1 MSPRTVRI
9 LGRELRLSNLDK
21 VLYPETGFSKAAVL
35 DYYRRAGP
43 WILPHLRTRPLTLKR
58 YPDGVQ
64 SQPFYEKRCPPHRP
78 DWMPTVQ
85 VQHGGGKKLRYCT
98 VTGLPSLMWVANMAS
113 LELHVLLSRGPAPER
128 PTAVVFDLDPG
139 PPAGLLESARVSL
152 MLHRVLGDLGLES
165 FAKVSG
171 KKGVHCYVPLNTP
184 YDFDQTKQFAH
195 TVAQRIQEHF
205 PDRVVSR
212 MAKAERKGKVFID
225 WSQNDRH
232 KTTVCPYSLRG
243 GPHPTVSAP
252 VDWREIER
260 AVEQEQESLLR
271 LSPED
276 TVQRLQDRGDLF
288 APVLSLR
295 QDLPGAE
302 RRPLGETCTW
312 QSRPTDKAAQEEAV
326 VRASLEDYSRMR
338 DMTATPEPG
347 GAEEPEED
355 LQAAYVIQKHA
366 ARHLHY
372 DLRLECGGVLLSWA
386 VPKGPSPDP
395 KNRHLAVHVE
405 DHPLAYARFE
415 GRIPEG
421 QYGAGHVIVWDS
433 GTYDVAAEDRE
444 RDVREGV
451 EAGKLVLRLHGVKLH
466 GWWRLVRTQSADESE
481 SGKEQWLLMKK
492 EDEAAYPDPD
502 PREAEPYSPQSGLW
516 LEDMQEEED

>member
-1 MSPRTVRI
+1 
-9 LGRELRLSNLDK
+9 
-21 VLYPETGFSKAAVL
+21 
-35 DYYRRAGP
+35 
-43 WILPHLRTRPLTLKR
+43 
-58 YPDGVQ
+58 
-64 SQPFYEKRCPPHRP
+64 
-78 DWMPTVQ
+78 
-85 VQHGGGKKLRYCT
+85 
-98 VTGLPSLMWVANMAS
+98 
-113 LELHVLLSRGPAPER
+113 
-128 PTAVVFDLDPG
+128 
-139 PPAGLLESARVSL
+139 
-152 MLHRVLGDLGLES
+152 
-165 FAKVSG
+165 
-171 KKGVHCYVPLNTP
+171 
-184 YDFDQTKQFAH
+184 
-195 TVAQRIQEHF
+195 
-205 PDRVVSR
+205 
-212 MAKAERKGKVFID
+212 
-225 WSQNDRH
+225 
-232 KTTVCPYSLRG
+232 
-243 GPHPTVSAP
+243 
-252 VDWREIER
+252 
-260 AVEQEQESLLR
+260 
-271 LSPED
+271 
-276 TVQRLQDRGDLF
+276 
-288 APVLSLR
+288 
-295 QDLPGAE
+295 
-302 RRPLGETCTW
+302 
-312 QSRPTDKAAQEEAV
+312 
-326 VRASLEDYSRMR
+326 MR